1 MGAMREKCSP
11 PGPKPKYCA
20 VYQYIYGCAR
30 SPRWALYVNLTPNGP
45 RSLFPLIQPER
56 QSDVPLGSVMA
67 LLTP

>member
-1 MGAMREKCSP
+1 LRLTREQSEQGQSISKNRMRFTCP
-11 PGPKPKYCA
+11 YKP
-20 VYQYIYGCAR
+20 
-30 SPRWALYVNLTPNGP
+30 LYVNLTPNGP